1 MEIKSI
7 FQIQSVH
14 HSIERWS
21 FKKNKFQ
28 KKINDLKFIQNK
40 QLITSRYVKQKIDLK
55 NIFKDV
61 FKKELTL
68 LEKNIK
74 QKISLKDKKL
84 PNRLKKII
92 KYRFLCQNILK

>member
-55 NIFKDV
+55 NIFIR
-61 FKKELTL
+61 KEHKT
-68 LEKNIK
+68 KNIFERRVACT
-74 QKISLKDKKL
+74 L
-84 PNRLKKII
+84 
-92 KYRFLCQNILK
+92 